1 MPAQDGLRFL
11 FDLDDKITAKLVKIE
26 AKAKASAAKIDKA
39 FTKASKSQE
48 TNTAKAIKAEERLVA
63 ATEKARLKAIAL
75 IKRQS
80 DAFKRSMTRM
90 ASAATVAFAVVAG
103 KALDMAGGYDAAMRS
118 VQAKTGATGALLDK
132 LSAQAR
138 EMGRTTVHSATAAA
152 RGQAFL
158 AAAGFDAQ
166 QILEALPPTLA
177 LATAGELD
185 LASAA
190 DITSNVMAGFRL
202 ETDQTGR
209 VVDVLALAAASS
221 NTSVAQMGAAMA
233 KAAPAAAAAGWSLEA
248 TAASIG
254 KLSDA
259 GIQGEEAG
267 TVLNT
272 MMARL
277 GNASGSA
284 EAKLRELGIEV
295 KDATTG
301 AMLPLN
307 DILTALAPHA
317 DDVGL
322 QFELLG
328 NRGAKAGFI
337 LGAVSG
343 DARKLTGELK
353 NAGGTAQS
361 MADIMAGG
369 LWGSL
374 KAIGSLVDSAYISF
388 GERLAPALQK
398 GLDLFKKLPAPI
410 QEVVVIT
417 GSLVGAMGGL
427 MLIAPGSFGAIV
439 QFPGKLIAL
448 AKSLKLVTAA
458 QWLYNA
464 ALTANPIGLVVA
476 AVALLSAGL
485 YLLWKR
491 YNSVQEAF
499 DASVLSTEDLTARY
513 DDLTEKVAAAT
524 AKLERAQKTLARGVP
539 IAAKALRALV
549 AERDE
554 LERHIQ
560 QRAETE
566 KAANKLEEAEKKA
579 AKAKAKAAAAAA
591 SAAAKAAA
599 AYQKAAEAEA
609 KAAKEAARAA
619 VQHAKKIADLGQTL
633 QGLPTKAAIKEF
645 EDLREAWVLMETD
658 EQEKAMDAYS
668 DALIEAEE
676 AGHDL
681 DKTERAMNVTRK
693 WTLVLERRLEEAF
706 INGQAAAKKRAE
718 ANKEAIDAE
727 TESLVALRGALLGLP
742 TAAVVDD
749 FGRLK
754 RVWEEMDEA
763 EKIRATDEYAEALGR
778 AAENG
783 IELSAAEV
791 AIAESGSKMGD
802 AWVDGFFGTM
812 KQAFEGGGGFMG
824 GIKSMAS
831 QAFGQMFSKIGGES
845 GGGFTDALGKIF
857 SGDGLLGKIGGKLQ
871 GFGSGMSKFMSLGIS
886 GIPLVGPLLATF
898 GPALIKGIGKLAGKV
913 WGAIKS
919 LFGGP
924 SEAEKS
930 GRKVAHEF
938 RQGIIEGLTPEQFT
952 EVGESWKQGWDSS
965 VIVAVRDAAMAG
977 GATFEAATA
986 LGNTMFNALWAAE
999 KEGPEAVQR
1008 VIDQINTILT
1018 EGNAAAEALVLAA
1031 EDRARRIQEFQ
1042 DEIDDIERQRIA
1054 KRLEFELAAIE
1065 DARDDAL
1072 EVMRDR
1078 HEKELEAIEEQRDA
1092 KMEELRQGK
1101 ADALALIEEE
1111 RDAALE
1117 VLRGKHTAEL
1127 EAIAE
1132 ARSAKM
1138 EELNQGKADALA
1150 AIEEERDDALEVLK
1164 GQHEVELTALD
1175 NQAAARLTALKE
1187 RHAAELTEIER
1198 ARDDALSPFEKAIKD
1213 ELDDAE
1219 IAVQLVVDLK
1229 KAGWDAE
1236 KIDAANQRAAE
1247 ATARLEERREIKTL
1261 MDAEEAR
1268 IRAKYQ
1274 PEIDEINDH
1283 YDDKIEV
1290 ATTKHKIEVEE
1301 EKAYSKS
1308 LRDEMEDRHEAEIQ
1322 AVNDTFDAKRDKA
1335 TKYWDTLILKWG
1347 VHFDDLERST
1357 KLRHEAEIQA
1367 VNDTFDAKR
1376 DKAIEYW
1383 DGQIE
1388 DWEQYYDDLVDET
1401 KDRHEDEIDALNAHY
1416 DALIDAAKGIIRR
1429 SLAEWEQYYDDL
1441 ADAARQGI
1449 ADVEAEAPAP
1459 TVDPPPAPPPATS
1472 TAAPAA
1478 PQHTHSNFGFVNH
1491 DPWHTGSW
1499 HEHDAFAG
1507 GRQHGGPVSAGQRYR
1522 VGEGGPEMFIPSER
1536 GRIEP
1541 HGSSGGGASAKDLAR
1556 AVAESLEGMA
1566 VNVDGRKLGRLT
1578 IRHQPLAIAELGGQR

>member
-1 MPAQDGLRFL
+1 MADQKGLSFL
-11 FDLDDKITAKLVKIE
+11 FEIQDKITADLIKIE
-26 AKAKASAAKIDKA
+26 KKAKASAAKIDKA
-39 FTKASKSQE
+39 FTKASKSQQ
-48 TNTAKAIKAEERLVA
+48 TNTAKAIKAEERLAA

-158 AAAGFDAQ
+158 AAASFDAQ
-166 QILEALPPTLA
+166 QILVALPPVLA

-190 DITSNVMAGFRL
+190 DIASNVMAGFRL

-221 NTSVAQMGAAMA
+221 NTNVAQMGAAMA
-233 KAAPAAAAAGWSLEA
+233 KAAPAAKAAGWSLEE

-267 TVLNT
+267 TTLNT
-272 MMARL
+272 MLAKISIN
-277 GNASGSA
+277 GGPA
-284 EAKLRELGIEV
+284 EKLLAKMGVTV
-295 KDATTG
+295 KDTAG
-301 AMLPLN
+301 RMLPLN

-322 QFELLG
+322 QMELLG
-328 NRGAKAGFI
+328 TRGAKAGFI
-337 LGAVSG
+337 LGAVSE

-476 AVALLSAGL
+476 AVAALAAGI

-491 YNSVQEAF
+491 YNKLQETF
-499 DASVLSTEDLTARY
+499 DAAAATTEDLTARH
-513 DDLTEKVAAAT
+513 DDLTEK
-524 AKLERAQKTLARGVP
+524 
-539 IAAKALRALV
+539 IAANEAELELVRKGLIRSHPLYAKKLQALV
-549 AERDE
+549 AERNE
-554 LERHIQ
+554 LELHIQ
-560 QRAETE
+560 QRTETE

-579 AKAKAKAAAAAA
+579 AKAKAKAAAAASA
-591 SAAAKAAA
+591 AAAKAAA

-609 KAAKEAARAA
+609 KAAKEAAKAA

-693 WTLVLERRLEEAF
+693 WTLVLESRLAEALV
-706 INGQAAAKKRAE
+706 NSKAEAKKRAK
-718 ANKEAIDAE
+718 ATKEAIEAE
-727 TESLVALRGALLGLP
+727 TESLVSLRGALLGLP
-742 TAAVVDD
+742 TAAVVED

-754 RVWEEMDEA
+754 KVWEEMDEA

-783 IELSAAEV
+783 IELSDAEV

-831 QAFGQMFSKIGGES
+831 QAFGQIFSKIGGGS
-845 GGGFTDALGKIF
+845 GGKFTDALGKIF
-857 SGDGLLGKIGGKLQ
+857 SGDGLLGKFGELGTKLGGKLA
-871 GFGSGMSKFMSLGIS
+871 SLLSLGLN
-886 GIPLVGPLLATF
+886 GIPIVGPFLAAF
-898 GPALIKGIGKLAGKV
+898 SPLIIKGLKKIPWGKV
-913 WGAIKS
+913 WTVWKDVWTLGLHRFI
-919 LFGGP
+919 GGP
-924 SEAEKS
+924 SGVEKS

-938 RQGIIEGLTPEQFT
+938 RQGIIEGLTPEQFV

-986 LGNTMFNALWAAE
+986 LGLTMFNALWAAE
-999 KEGPEAVQR
+999 KEGPEAVNR
-1008 VIDQINTILT
+1008 VIAQINTILT
-1018 EGNAAAEALVLAA
+1018 EGDAAAEALVLAA
-1031 EDRARRIQEFQ
+1031 EDRASRIQEFQ
-1042 DEIDDIERQRIA
+1042 DEIDDIEKQRIA
-1054 KRLEFELAAIE
+1054 KRLEFALAAIE
-1065 DARDDAL
+1065 EEREDAL

-1078 HEKELEAIEEQRDA
+1078 HEKELEAIAEQRSA

-1117 VLRGKHTAEL
+1117 VLRG
-1127 EAIAE
+1127 
-1132 ARSAKM
+1132 
-1138 EELNQGKADALA
+1138 
-1150 AIEEERDDALEVLK
+1150 
-1164 GQHEVELTALD
+1164 QHSVELTALD
-1175 NQAAARLTALKE
+1175 DQAAARLTALKA

-1236 KIDAANQRAAE
+1236 KIDAANQRASE

-1308 LRDEMEDRHEAEIQ
+1308 LRDTMVARHKAEIK

-1335 TKYWDTLILKWG
+1335 TKYWD
-1347 VHFDDLERST
+1347 D
-1357 KLRHEAEIQA
+1357 
-1367 VNDTFDAKR
+1367 
-1376 DKAIEYW
+1376 
-1383 DGQIE
+1383 QIE

-1401 KDRHEDEIDALNAHY
+1401 KDRHEDELEELNAHY

-1441 ADAARQGI
+1441 AAAARQGI

-1459 TVDPPPAPPPATS
+1459 TVDPPATTTTPTTTTPTS
-1472 TAAPAA
+1472 T
-1478 PQHTHSNFGFVNH
+1478 
-1491 DPWHTGSW
+1491 W
-1499 HEHDAFAG
+1499 HEHENMSPLFRGYHDPHHNYTDPSHLSVDDPH
-1507 GRQHGGPVSAGQRYR
+1507 RQHGGQVSAGRGYM
-1522 VGEGGPEMFIPSER
+1522 VGEVGPERFIPSER
-1536 GRIEP
+1536 GRIVP
-1541 HGSSGGGASAKDLAR
+1541 HGSSDGGGTDLKALAR
-1556 AVAESLEGMA
+1556 AVADAMEGVKMD
-1566 VNVDGRKLGRLT
+1566 VDGRDFGRLVV
-1578 IRHQPLAIAELGGQR
+1578 RHQPRAAAELGGRR